1 MGCTFNALIN
11 ITKIINVLH
20 FHRAAAQLTELLEC
34 CFIIMRTHAHTD
46 ELATVYEWSSTQFTD
61 TVETNETAPIQVACI
76 SVTVSVRLRRAVQGF
91 MNNHI
96 ILWTDR

>member
-1 MGCTFNALIN
+1 MHTLMNW
-11 ITKIINVLH
+11 
-20 FHRAAAQLTELLEC
+20 QLSTNGVV
-34 CFIIMRTHAHTD
+34 H
-46 ELATVYEWSSTQFTD
+46 SSD